1 MKTLSSDTDP
11 ETERLHIELIRNAS
25 IFRRVQLVNS
35 LIKTTRHLSWQGICR
50 RYPDETKEANIQ
62 RFISLLY
69 GDDSLARRVTDLIIK
84 RNG

>member
-11 ETERLHIELIRNAS
+11 ETEQLHIELIRKSS
-25 IFRRVQLVNS
+25 IFQRVQLVNS
-35 LIKTTRHLSWQGICR
+35 LIRTTRHLSWQVICK
-50 RYPDETKEANIQ
+50 RYPDGSEEENVR